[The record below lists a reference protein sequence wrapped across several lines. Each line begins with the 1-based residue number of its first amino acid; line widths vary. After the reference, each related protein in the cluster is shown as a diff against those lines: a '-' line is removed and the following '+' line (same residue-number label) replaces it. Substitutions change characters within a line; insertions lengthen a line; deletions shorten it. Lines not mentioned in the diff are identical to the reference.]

1 MIILGE
7 IYPGFQH
14 ISYQDFT
21 ARTLKT
27 TRTELGKYPHV
38 TSMSKNLELS
48 VEPNVVHMRHA
59 TLKKASFVNAPLY
72 YVVRM

>member
-7 IYPGFQH
+7 IYPAPGFQH

-27 TRTELGKYPHV
+27 TRTDV
-38 TSMSKNLELS
+38 ISMSKNLELS
-48 VEPNVVHMRHA
+48 VEPNVVHIRHA

>member
-1 MIILGE
+1 MVRSTLVFNT
-7 IYPGFQH
+7 YQ
-14 ISYQDFT
+14 YQDFT

-27 TRTELGKYPHV
+27 TRTDV
-38 TSMSKNLELS
+38 ISMSKNLELS
-48 VEPNVVHMRHA
+48 VEPNVVHIRHA

>member
-27 TRTELGKYPHV
+27 TRTDV
-38 TSMSKNLELS
+38 ISMSKNLELS
-48 VEPNVVHMRHA
+48 VEPNVVHIRHA